1 MTAFLQAID
10 PVAFEL
16 FGIEIRWYALCILT
30 GALFCLFVCQKIIKS
45 YGYGKEILSDMFLY
59 AFLGGLIGARL
70 WYIIASIHE
79 FLDDG
84 NIFQII
90 GSMIAVWDGGLAIQ
104 GGVVLGVIC
113 GFWFFFKYY
122 PLVYYCC

>member
-45 YGYGKEILSDMFLY
+45 YGYGKELLNDILLRVANKSL
-59 AFLGGLIGARL
+59 
-70 WYIIASIHE
+70 E
-79 FLDDG
+79 
-84 NIFQII
+84 
-90 GSMIAVWDGGLAIQ
+90 
-104 GGVVLGVIC
+104 VVGDLS
-113 GFWFFFKYY
+113 
-122 PLVYYCC
+122 